1 MDAQFSRRHKI
12 EQQIPPP
19 PGKGGGFG
27 MTMLELV
34 IRQKLFSC
42 PELLSEI
49 GVRGCERKF

>member
-34 IRQKLFSC
+34 IKQKLFSC